1 MHEFVNNIFRRLSG
15 QWLLTAGLAAAVFMA
30 LWMLRTLTRGRRRG
44 RVVLP
49 PDLEIDVAAL
59 TDAGPPPE
67 PPVLEFY
74 HLPVRLAAIVL
85 APLGRASEL
94 PSREEL
100 PEAIDSILPGLDRVV
115 AAHQPLIRAWPAQMS
130 VRGFA
135 HAFFCHARLPGDRG
149 VKTPW
154 SSVAGRF
161 TFDDKP
167 MMAGLI
173 LRSESPNRHG
183 QYVVMEEE
191 QWLGM
196 MRIRLEG
203 KG

>member
-1 MHEFVNNIFRRLSG
+1 MHEFVNDIFSRLSN
-15 QWLLTAGLAAAVFMA
+15 QWLLTAGVAIGVFVA
-30 LWMLRTLTRGRRRG
+30 LWALRWMMCGRRRG
-44 RVVLP
+44 QAVVLP
-49 PDLEIDVAAL
+49 DLAVDVAAL
-59 TDAGPPPE
+59 EDAGPRSG

-85 APLGRASEL
+85 APVGRVSET
-94 PSREEL
+94 PSREQL
-100 PEAIDSILPGLDRVV
+100 AEAIDSILPGLDQVV
-115 AAHQPLIRAWPAQMS
+115 AAHRPLIRAWPAQVS

-135 HAFFCHARLPGDRG
+135 HAFFKHAPLPGDHG
-149 VKTPW
+149 KKTPW

-173 LRSESPNRHG
+173 LRAESPNRHG

-196 MRIRLEG
+196 LRVRLET
-203 KG
+203 